1 MVLTQS
7 ISNLTDAMGKLSRLL
22 SYPAR
27 WRRSKGFGVHSP
39 FAYSFITGVLTQTEC
54 AYYAYGEIA
63 AFCPRARK
71 AGFNEIF
78 AGHDM
83 SIAEAHL
90 VFRILCHF
98 NPTQIVEMG
107 HGHEVTNTLFRN
119 AVPRARV
126 LHWVEG
132 RSLDLQPSERK
143 TFVLVNQLVGD
154 ELTAAAE
161 VIGSLLADENCVIV
175 VRNLSCF
182 PRQREAWNR
191 IAASDYAGMGFT
203 DGHIGIFVAEKGL
216 PHCVYDLVL

>member
-7 ISNLTDAMGKLSRLL
+7 ISNLTDVMGKLSRLL

-78 AGHDM
+78 AGRDM

-98 NPTQIVEMG
+98 NPTRIVEMG

-154 ELTAAAE
+154 ELTAASE
-161 VIGSLLADENCVIV
+161 VISTLLADENCVII

-182 PRQREAWNR
+182 TRQREAWNR
-191 IAASDYAGMGFT
+191 IAASEYAGRGFSA
-203 DGHIGIFVAEKGL
+203 GHIGIFVAEKGL
-216 PHCVYDLVL
+216 PHCIYDLVL

>member
-78 AGHDM
+78 AGRDM

-154 ELTAAAE
+154 EHTAAAE

-191 IAASDYAGMGFT
+191 IAASDYSGMGFT
-203 DGHIGIFVAEKGL
+203 DGHIGIFVAKKGL
-216 PHCVYDLVL
+216 PHCIYDLVL